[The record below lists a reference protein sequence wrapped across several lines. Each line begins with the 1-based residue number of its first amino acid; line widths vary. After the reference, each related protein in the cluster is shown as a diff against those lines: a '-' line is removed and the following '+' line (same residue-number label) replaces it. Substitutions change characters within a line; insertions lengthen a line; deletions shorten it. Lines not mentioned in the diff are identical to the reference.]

1 MSGDYKYEISLL
13 ADEIALKRHGK
24 DYYELPEPVQ
34 VAIFNE
40 AGTASILSGR
50 FAALSLWRQDEI
62 V

>member
-1 MSGDYKYEISLL
+1 MVKMSGDYKYEISLL

-40 AGTASILSGR
+40 AGTAYFERKICRSEFMEAR
-50 FAALSLWRQDEI
+50 
-62 V
+62 